1 MVNGSNIEGMSPTAG
16 FTARRAEED
25 AVGLGLITET
35 ERDTLCTLGV
45 ELYFAGA
52 QFNRDLTKEQ
62 FMTVGG
68 ILRNLKDRTKTAQR
82 LLRGIERTRKSREST
97 SLSGFLRTDSLALS
111 LCGDSLRLIPISRG
125 PLQTLNRHEE
135 NLLDVLFVVES
146 QTRELERSVEGL
158 EALMNDRL
166 AREADFQDYFNRH
179 PNFIL
184 TDGYG
189 KAHPHIILTDNA
201 EGRLIPDFI
210 LEPVDQGALCDVLEL
225 KLPSAPVFVGR
236 KNRKY
241 FSGAVSKGRAQLEE
255 YRRFFDEEKS
265 RQLVYEKY
273 GLRAFKPKMILII
286 GKLGIIDP
294 INKRSVEL
302 SYPDLHVRTYDELLR
317 RENARIKRMKTGG
330 INSALE

>member
-1 MVNGSNIEGMSPTAG
+1 MVNGSNIEGMSRTAG

-25 AVGLGLITET
+25 ALGLGLITET
-35 ERDTLCTLGV
+35 ERDILFTLGV
-45 ELYFAGA
+45 ELYFTGA

-68 ILRNLKDRTKTAQR
+68 ILRNLKDRTKTAKR
-82 LLRGIERTRKSREST
+82 LLRGIERTRRSGEST
-97 SLSGFLRTDSLALS
+97 SLSGFLQTDSLALS

-125 PLQTLNRHEE
+125 PQQTSTRHEE

-146 QTRELERSVEGL
+146 QTRELERPVEGL

-166 AREADFQDYFNRH
+166 AREADFQAYFKRH

-184 TDGYG
+184 TDEYG

-225 KLPSAPVFVGR
+225 KHPSAPVFVGR

-241 FSGAVSKGRAQLEE
+241 FSGAVAKGRAQLEE
-255 YRRFFDEEKS
+255 YRRFLT
-265 RQLVYEKY
+265 R
-273 GLRAFKPKMILII
+273 R
-286 GKLGIIDP
+286 
-294 INKRSVEL
+294 
-302 SYPDLHVRTYDELLR
+302 RTD
-317 RENARIKRMKTGG
+317 N
-330 INSALE
+330 